1 MRSAT
6 FWHFFDTEAAP
17 KLMHRADT
25 FRKTFDY
32 LDRLNRPIGIVE
44 TGCARTKDNW
54 RGDGESTLLFDHYV
68 KNHAGSLVFSVDI
81 DATATALCKSMVSDR
96 VKVHTGDSV
105 KFLDGLVQHH
115 PSEMPTIDLL
125 YLDSFDVDLYAPW
138 PSAIHHF
145 KELMAIS
152 PLLSPQT
159 LVVVDDSPSM
169 GFGYVDNSEFVTFPY
184 KPRIGGKGL
193 LIADYADAIGVH
205 PYFTGYQCG
214 WIGLK
219 RQA

>member
-6 FWHFFDTEAAP
+6 FWHFFDAEAAP

-25 FRKTFDY
+25 FRRTFDY

-44 TGCARTKDNW
+44 TGCVRMKDNW
-54 RGDGESTLLFDHYV
+54 SGDGQSTVLFDHYA
-68 KNHAGSLVFSVDI
+68 KNHEGSLVLSVDI

-105 KFLDGLVQHH
+105 KFLDGLVRAL
-115 PSEMPTIDLL
+115 PSETPTIDLL
-125 YLDSFDVDLYAPW
+125 YLDSFDVDLYAPL
-138 PSAIHHF
+138 PSAIHHL
-145 KELMAIS
+145 KELLAIS

-169 GFGYVDNSEFVTFPY
+169 GFGYVDKSQFVTLPY
-184 KPRIGGKGL
+184 NPRIGGKGL
-193 LIADYADAIGVH
+193 LIADYANAIGVD

-219 RQA
+219 RRA